1 MESDKPLSYLQ
12 FVTAVLGF
20 GIVLVAFRGPLNAI
34 RIVGLVIAAPALV
47 LFLIA
52 KVQLGDS
59 FSVQAEA
66 RTLVTRGIY
75 SKIRHPMYLFSAL
88 LIFGLALFAERP
100 VFLLVFAVLIPMQ
113 ILRMRGEDKVL
124 EEKFGDEYR
133 RYRQN
138 AWF

>member
-20 GIVLVAFRGPLNAI
+20 GIALVAFRGPLDAI
-34 RIVGLVIAAPALV
+34 RIVGLALAASALV
-47 LFLIA
+47 LFLVA

-59 FSVQAEA
+59 FSILPEA
-66 RTLVTRGIY
+66 HTLVTRGIY
-75 SKIRHPMYLFSAL
+75 SKIRHPIYFFSAF

-100 VFLLVFAVLIPMQ
+100 VFLLVFAVIIPVQ
-113 ILRMRGEDKVL
+113 ILRMRREDKVL